1 MDEKF
6 ENLLA
11 ILEKEVNLYKEFL
24 NLLQMERQYMID
36 LSLDRLHECSNQK
49 ETLILN
55 LQILEEARKDVIA
68 LILKGHRSISTT
80 LAVVIEK
87 APMRYK
93 RGLEACRSN
102 LISLVN
108 SIREINQINGI
119 LAGRVIN
126 YTRDSLAFLNRLA
139 YELPVYH
146 SSGRM
151 EQEKKTG
158 RLVYKKG

>member
-6 ENLLA
+6 ENLLE
-11 ILEKEVNLYKEFL
+11 ILEKEVDLYKDFL
-24 NLLQMERQYMID
+24 NLLQTERQYMID

-55 LQILEEARKDVIA
+55 LQILEESRRDVIA
-68 LILKGHRSISTT
+68 LILNGHHFTSPT
-80 LAVVIEK
+80 LAMIIER

-108 SIREINQINGI
+108 SIREINQVNGI
-119 LAGRVIN
+119 LAERVIN
-126 YTRDSLAFLNRLA
+126 YTRNSLAFLNRLA

-158 RLVYKKG
+158 RLVCKKG